1 MALNDALEVINDK
14 LYITHEVTINDI
26 KLNLLEEVED

>member
-1 MALNDALEVINDK
+1 MALNDTLEVINNK

-26 KLNLLEEVED
+26 TINLLEEVED